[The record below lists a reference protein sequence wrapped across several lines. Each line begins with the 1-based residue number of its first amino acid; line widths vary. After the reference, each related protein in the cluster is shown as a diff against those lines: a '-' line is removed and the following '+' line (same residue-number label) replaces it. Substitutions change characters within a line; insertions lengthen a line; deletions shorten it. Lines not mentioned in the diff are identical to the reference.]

1 MHFRVYA
8 VTTPRRYGFTI
19 LRRYGTTTMSPGTD
33 ITSFFKE
40 PEVDVPALLEF
51 LTAHGRK
58 HGWDTEQVHL
68 HVEGA
73 TKTHMQYGK
82 RLAVKYLES
91 LV

>member
-8 VTTPRRYGFTI
+8 VTTSRRYGFTT
-19 LRRYGTTTMSPGTD
+19 LRCYGNTTMSPGTD
-33 ITSFFKE
+33 MTSFFKE

-58 HGWDTEQVHL
+58 IGWDSEQVHL

-73 TKTHMQYGK
+73 TKTHLQYGK